1 MAKAPAKPLRL
12 SPWLHGVN
20 QRLAPTSL
28 PASTLREAVNV
39 TLDRVGV
46 PRRRAGYTR
55 RLAGQVH
62 SLWANADYLLA
73 VLDGDLVRI
82 EPDTWATT
90 LLRAQV
96 GSAPLSYAPVSNLL
110 YYTSPDVC
118 GRLDLLTGA
127 HYPNFGPPNPEAQPT
142 LGTCAGGLVAG
153 SYQVAITYVSALGE
167 ESGSSL
173 AVTLEL
179 TTGSGLR
186 LTNLPQGDAAKIR
199 IYCSM
204 PNATSQELYRQA
216 EVNMGITEV
225 DIIAL
230 KRGRQLTT
238 QFLEPLPQ
246 GTLLRYYRGR
256 LYVVDGP
263 VVYHSQP
270 IHYGLFAP
278 DDDYLP
284 PFPADVGTLVAV
296 EDGLYVGA
304 GGTWFVQGGGPADFQ
319 QRYLSAETP
328 IPGTAINLPAELL
341 DPQQSGLAAY
351 WQSPVG
357 AVYAFPGGILR
368 YPTQDTLPGTTA
380 TAGVS
385 TLLRDGG
392 VDRVVT
398 VLTDATPR
406 SAFGS

>member
-1 MAKAPAKPLRL
+1 MKLARL
-12 SPWLHGVN
+12 SPWTKGVDARAN
-20 QRLAPTSL
+20 ITELEKA
-28 PASTLREAVNV
+28 TLREAVNV
-39 TLDRVGV
+39 TLDNAGKVK
-46 PRRRAGYTR
+46 RRAGYTR
-55 RLAGQVH
+55 RLAGAVH
-62 SLWANADYLLA
+62 SLWANTQYLLA
-73 VLDGDLVRI
+73 VLDGDLVRL
-82 EPDTWATT
+82 DTDSWAPT
-90 LLRAQV
+90 LIREQV
-96 GSAPLSYAPVSNLL
+96 GSQPLSYAQVSNLL

-118 GRLDLLTGA
+118 GRFDLLTGT

-142 LGTCAGGLVAG
+142 LGFCAGGLVAG

-284 PFPADVGTLVAV
+284 PFPADVGALVAV